1 MLFKEIQGLQ
11 DVKLQLINSVS
22 QNHLAHALLFSGKE
36 GGAGLALALAFA
48 TYVNCTD
55 QKEIDACGQCPS
67 CMKSRKFIHP
77 DLHFVFPVCSTKD
90 ITGTNVVSV
99 NYLKDWRR
107 FILENPYGAAS
118 DWNICFGGDNKQLN
132 ISKEESRQIIKNLT
146 LKTFE
151 GEYKIMLIWLPE
163 YMHPAAANAILKILE
178 EPPMKTLFLLVT
190 QKQEDLLPTIIS
202 RTQPVQIRSFTD
214 EEIVEILVEKYN
226 AEPSKATH
234 IAQISDG
241 NINMAIQMY
250 AEVEDDSH
258 KMLRDWMRL
267 CFTNDY
273 AQLVSWTDLFQKTSK
288 LGQKSM
294 LQYGLNIMRETLLV
308 HAENR
313 HLSRLLG
320 EEKTF
325 VENFSNVISPDMV
338 MEMTEQLDLALF
350 HLERNANAKIVF
362 LDLSLKMSSI
372 MRT

>member
-1 MLFKEIQGLQ
+1 MLFKEIHGLQ
-11 DVKLQLINSVS
+11 DVKLQLINSVT

-48 TYVNCTD
+48 TYINCTG
-55 QKEIDACGQCPS
+55 QKDTDACGNCPS
-67 CMKSRKFIHP
+67 CLKSRKFIHP

-107 FILENPYGAAS
+107 FILENPYGAAN

-132 ISKEESRQIIKNLT
+132 ISKEESRHIIKNLT

-151 GEYKIMLIWLPE
+151 GEFKIMLIWLPE

-214 EEIVEILVEKYN
+214 EEVSEILVEKCN

-241 NINMAIQMY
+241 NINMAMQMY

-313 HLSRLLG
+313 QLSRLLG

-325 VENFSNVISPDMV
+325 VEKFSNVISPDMV
-338 MEMTEQLDLALF
+338 MEMTEQLNLALF